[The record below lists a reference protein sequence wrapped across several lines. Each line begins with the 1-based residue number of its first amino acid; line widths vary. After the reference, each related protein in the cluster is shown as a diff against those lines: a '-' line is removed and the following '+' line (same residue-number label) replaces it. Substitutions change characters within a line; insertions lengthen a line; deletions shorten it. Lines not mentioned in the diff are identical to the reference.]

1 MQASNTMSKP
11 AGCHTEHSSP
21 TWGNRRGGP
30 RSRALF
36 LSFRNKGSNF
46 APVSKNVT

>member
-1 MQASNTMSKP
+1 MQAPNTRSKP
-11 AGCHTEHSSP
+11 ASCHTEHSIP
-21 TWGNRRGGP
+21 TWGDMHGGP

-36 LSFRNKGSNF
+36 LSFRNKSSNF